1 MPDVAVVVGD
11 IRLEARFEDKAAP
24 RTCEALGRMLP
35 LHSKIVHV
43 RWSGEA
49 MWVPMG
55 EMALDLPPENAT
67 SYPSPGQ
74 ILLYPGGISETEI
87 LIPYGPTHFASK
99 AGPFRTGSLTAPGS
113 GLLSLA
119 CTMAKRNPS
128 PPVPPQSRDLLAV

>member
-1 MPDVAVVVGD
+1 
-11 IRLEARFEDKAAP
+11 
-24 RTCEALGRMLP
+24 MLP
-35 LHSKIVHV
+35 LLSKIVHV

-55 EMALDLPPENAT
+55 EMALDLPPEHAT

-99 AGPFRTGSLTAPGS
+99 AGPLAGNHVLTVTHGIEQLR
-113 GLLSLA
+113 GLGEQTLWHGALPI
-119 CTMAKRNPS
+119 RIE
-128 PPVPPQSRDLLAV
+128 RR